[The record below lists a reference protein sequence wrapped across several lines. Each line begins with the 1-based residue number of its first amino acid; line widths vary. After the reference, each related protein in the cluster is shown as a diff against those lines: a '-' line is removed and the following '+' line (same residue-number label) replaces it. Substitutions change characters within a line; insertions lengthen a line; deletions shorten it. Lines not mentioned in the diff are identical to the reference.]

1 MAVSFLKSGKKKNIR
16 LLIITGL
23 SGSGKSTA
31 VKALEDIGFFC
42 IDNLPVALLPDLVKL
57 LGGSGSGIEK
67 VAVVMDVRERNMFS
81 EFSGVFSNLKK
92 IGQDFHIIFLDAR
105 DDVLIRRYKETRR
118 LHPMTEDDPKTGIEM
133 ERKALEELRSISH
146 MVIDTS
152 EYNPHELRE
161 RIFDYFKDEVPKKG
175 LNLTFISFGYK
186 YGTPID
192 ADIVIDVRFLPNP
205 YFKEELKEHSGL
217 EKKVTDYILKIKETK
232 DFLEKFEGF
241 LRFLLPN
248 YIREGKSYFN
258 VAIGCTG
265 GVHRSVVIV
274 KELAKRLSSDKI
286 YVIKVN
292 HRDLNRL

>member
-1 MAVSFLKSGKKKNIR
+1 MVKKKDIR

-31 VKALEDIGFFC
+31 ANALEDIGFFC
-42 IDNLPVALLPDLVKL
+42 IDNLPVALLPDLVELIGK
-57 LGGSGSGIEK
+57 SGSGIEK

-81 EFSGVFSNLKK
+81 EFSGVFSNLKE
-92 IGQDFHIIFLDAR
+92 IGQDYQIIFLDAR

-118 LHPMTEDDPKTGIEM
+118 RHPIAEDDPKAGIEM

-152 EYNPHELRE
+152 EYNPHELRN
-161 RIFDYFKDEVPKKG
+161 RIFEYFSGEVPKKG
-175 LNLTFISFGYK
+175 LNLTFMSFGYR

-205 YFKEELKEHSGL
+205 FFKEDLKALSGL
-217 EKKVTDYILKIKETK
+217 EKKIIDYILKIKDTK
-232 DFLEKFEGF
+232 DFLMKFEG
-241 LRFLLPN
+241 LLKFLLPN
-248 YIREGKSYFN
+248 YIKEGKTYFN

-265 GVHRSVVIV
+265 GVHRSVVIAE
-274 KELAKRLSSDKI
+274 ELAKRLKNDKS
-286 YVIKVN
+286 YVIKVT
-292 HRDLNRL
+292 HRDLNRS

>member
-1 MAVSFLKSGKKKNIR
+1 VARKKDIR

-31 VKALEDIGFFC
+31 AKALEDIGFFC
-42 IDNLPVALLPDLVKL
+42 IDNLPVALLPDLVKV
-57 LGGSGSGIEK
+57 LGRSGSGIEK

-92 IGQDFHIIFLDAR
+92 IGQDFQIIFLDAR

-133 ERKALEELRSISH
+133 ERKTLEELRSISH
-146 MVIDTS
+146 TVIDTS
-152 EYNPHELRE
+152 EYNPHQLRE
-161 RIFDYFKDEVPKKG
+161 RISEYFKGEIPKKG

-205 YFKEELKEHSGL
+205 YFKEELKELSGL
-217 EKKVTDYILKIKETK
+217 EKKVAISTPELYQGREILLQRGDRLHRWCPSFGRHSRGAGKEA
-232 DFLEKFEGF
+232 EK
-241 LRFLLPN
+241 
-248 YIREGKSYFN
+248 
-258 VAIGCTG
+258 
-265 GVHRSVVIV
+265 
-274 KELAKRLSSDKI
+274 
-286 YVIKVN
+286 
-292 HRDLNRL
+292 